1 MSSYF
6 HYRALEELH
15 EDARRR
21 GLRVPLEAD
30 RGKVQG
36 ILAQPVQVGGVRVGN
51 RLAIHPMEGCDGEL
65 SGSPDVL
72 TKRRYERFATAGAK
86 LIWFEATAVVQ
97 EGRAN
102 PRQLWLHA
110 GNEADFA
117 RLLDKTRQLHRET
130 FGTSDDLL
138 DVLQLTHSGRYSFP
152 QSLVA
157 YSHAVIDKANTRVL
171 DDDYL
176 ERLEDAYV
184 AAALRA
190 RRCGF
195 RGIDLKMT
203 HGYLGIELLG
213 ARARPGKYGGSFE
226 NRTRFARN
234 VLGKIRAAVG
244 KDLLLAVR
252 LAAHDGIP
260 YKIEPGTK
268 HGYPAKVEIPYPHGF
283 GNNPESPEQD
293 DLTEPKAFIK
303 LLREWGVELL
313 NVSLGVPYYNPHI
326 GRPFDKPDDSN
337 YQTPEHPMIGVAR
350 HFRITAEL
358 QHAFPD
364 LPMIGTGYSWLQ
376 KYLVNAG
383 AANILA
389 GDTTFLGYGRAALPY
404 PDLARD
410 VLERGD
416 VDERRVCKTL
426 TFCTFLMR
434 SRNHPMGQFPTG
446 CPPFDKEVYGPIMK
460 EAKASR
466 RV

>member
-1 MSSYF
+1 M
-6 HYRALEELH
+6 RI
-15 EDARRR
+15 
-21 GLRVPLEAD
+21 PLEPD
-30 RGKVQG
+30 RGKVQAA
-36 ILAQPVQVGGVRVGN
+36 LAQPVQVGGLRVGN

-65 SGSPDVL
+65 GGSPGVL

-86 LIWFEATAVVQ
+86 LIWFEATAVVE

-110 GNEADFA
+110 KNEADFA
-117 RLLDKTRQLHRET
+117 RLLDNTRQLHRET
-130 FGTSDDLL
+130 FGSSDDLL

-157 YSHAVIDKANTRVL
+157 YSHPVIDKPNTRVL

-176 ERLEDAYV
+176 ERLEDSYV
-184 AAALRA
+184 EAARRA

-195 RGIDLKMT
+195 RGIDLKLT

-260 YKIEPGTK
+260 YQIEPGTK
-268 HGYPAKVEIPYPHGF
+268 HGHPAKVEIPYPHGF
-283 GNNPESPEQD
+283 GNNLQNPEQD
-293 DLTEPKAFIK
+293 DLTEPKAFTK

-326 GRPFDKPDDSN
+326 GRPFDKPDDGN
-337 YQTPEHPMIGVAR
+337 YETPEHPMVGVAR
-350 HFRITAEL
+350 HFRIAAEL

-364 LPMIGTGYSWLQ
+364 LPMVGSGYSWLQ

-383 AANILA
+383 AANILT

-416 VDERRVCKTL
+416 LDERRVCKTL

-446 CPPFDKEVYGPIMK
+446 CPPFDKGVYGPIMK
-460 EAKASR
+460 EAKAAR
-466 RV
+466 RSTDH